1 MIRLSE
7 VSRDIKIGICD
18 DNSTVRKQVLTW
30 IADNRNDINPHN
42 IREFVCGE
50 AVLDYLR
57 HDVIDIL
64 ILDCKMD
71 GIDGIQTAM
80 QIRKT
85 NRRMVI
91 VALTDY
97 KGYALYGYDAEI
109 YRYILKSEFTEKMAD
124 AFSGAIHQYSTDTVP
139 TLSLKTLKGMV
150 YIPLVD
156 IMYIESTS
164 RIKHCVLFTGDTY
177 STYGKNSEIESLLNQ
192 HGFIHPH
199 NSYFLNSRYVIG
211 FEKEHVRLRNGQ
223 AIPISKGRRKAAF
236 DALTLYLSETK
247 T

>member
-97 KGYALYGYDAEI
+97 KGYRSFSNGEV
-109 YRYILKSEFTEKMAD
+109 MAHLLLGSFCTICIRF
-124 AFSGAIHQYSTDTVP
+124 AFYSA
-139 TLSLKTLKGMV
+139 K
-150 YIPLVD
+150 
-156 IMYIESTS
+156 
-164 RIKHCVLFTGDTY
+164 
-177 STYGKNSEIESLLNQ
+177 
-192 HGFIHPH
+192 
-199 NSYFLNSRYVIG
+199 
-211 FEKEHVRLRNGQ
+211 
-223 AIPISKGRRKAAF
+223 
-236 DALTLYLSETK
+236 
-247 T
+247 